1 MEMENKIRVKME
13 QRRKR
18 EKKQRRKRNKTNV
31 VCMFVCT
38 HFSFIMSENVISLRK
53 ESGETKYM
61 V

>member
-38 HFSFIMSENVISLRK
+38 HFTFIMSENVISLRK
-53 ESGETKYM
+53 ESEETKYM

>member
-1 MEMENKIRVKME
+1 
-13 QRRKR
+13 
-18 EKKQRRKRNKTNV
+18 
-31 VCMFVCT
+31 MFVCT